1 MRAAISFQRAML
13 NLVWD
18 EVQDESS
25 RNSQPHIGSDG
36 AGTTHFTPPR
46 QELGRFFCLKCLG
59 LRPRTSTWK
68 PWTADCCTC
77 EAPNGVLTFRRGV
90 RNT

>member
-36 AGTTHFTPPR
+36 AGTTHFPPAR
-46 QELGRFFCLKCLG
+46 QDLRRFFCL
-59 LRPRTSTWK
+59 
-68 PWTADCCTC
+68 
-77 EAPNGVLTFRRGV
+77 
-90 RNT
+90 